1 MSLAQLSSQKLHGDA
16 FLLNLGVH
24 DLWECVFLVCSCYI
38 EPAQVWTVMAAHLL
52 LMLVLVFSGTDGK
65 ELPSKCVLLS
75 LCNVVDMYC
84 PVDERFLSVK

>member
-1 MSLAQLSSQKLHGDA
+1 
-16 FLLNLGVH
+16 
-24 DLWECVFLVCSCYI
+24 
-38 EPAQVWTVMAAHLL
+38 MAAHLL
-52 LMLVLVFSGTDGK
+52 VMLVLVFSGTDGK